1 MFSSAW
7 ILKRLIN
14 LLSIQ
19 GLNVVLSGHIYSF
32 NWGNLIIYPLLMSQV
47 MPLGEERRK
56 RNREEGREQD
66 IKMDVHKDSMFTQKP
81 YLQDHDDLKTCTY
94 QPANF

>member
-1 MFSSAW
+1 
-7 ILKRLIN
+7 
-14 LLSIQ
+14 
-19 GLNVVLSGHIYSF
+19 
-32 NWGNLIIYPLLMSQV
+32 MSQV
-47 MPLGEERRK
+47 MLLGEERRK

-81 YLQDHDDLKTCTY
+81 YLQDHDGLKTCTY